1 MRRLMLSLVF
11 MVGIAMA
18 GAPAASAG
26 GDEGPVTEP
35 VPDFSGTLVGY
46 CDFRVHF
53 RSVVNR
59 EHITF
64 YPDGR
69 TVTRGKLTVALRNT
83 KTEKRIVIDIS
94 GPILTYP
101 RPHGRTLIVSA
112 ARSAVFLTAQESG
125 LGHPIFWL
133 VTQGAIRTV
142 GQPDGSQRLVGYP
155 KDHIVNLCARLS

>member
-1 MRRLMLSLVF
+1 MRRFMLSFVF
-11 MVGIAMA
+11 MVGIAIA

-26 GDEGPVTEP
+26 GSDGPVTVP

-46 CDFRVHF
+46 CGFPVHF

-59 EHITF
+59 EHTTF

-83 KTEKRIVIDIS
+83 KTGKHFVIDIS
-94 GPILTYP
+94 GPVFTYP
-101 RPHGRTLIVSA
+101 RSHGRTLNVLV
-112 ARSAVFLTAQESG
+112 ARSAVNLTAHESG

-142 GQPDGSQRLVGYP
+142 SQPDGSERLKSYP
-155 KDHIVNLCARLS
+155 ADHIVNLCHRLS